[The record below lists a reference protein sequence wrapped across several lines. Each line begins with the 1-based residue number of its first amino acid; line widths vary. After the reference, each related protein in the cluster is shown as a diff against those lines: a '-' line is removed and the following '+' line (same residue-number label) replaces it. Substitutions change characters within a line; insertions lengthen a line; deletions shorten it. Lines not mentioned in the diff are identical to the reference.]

1 VVATEA
7 ACLEDWLLRRLADK
21 LLRRMV
27 AMIVVAK
34 EADLEG
40 FSEEVETD
48 LDSLRSVV
56 RKVVCQK
63 G

>member
-1 VVATEA
+1 MVATEA

-21 LLRRMV
+21 LLRRM
-27 AMIVVAK
+27 AIVVAK

-48 LDSLRSVV
+48 LDSLRRVV
-56 RKVVCQK
+56 RKVVSQK